1 MMSPSVYT
9 ASDKF
14 TPSACCKLPCLGRK
28 ATNARFERV
37 GTARPSLGRSFGPIQ
52 IGGDFAVAGT
62 SHQRVMNTQQ
72 KDVARAHLRGPE
84 FLAKVAVAGQEQQ
97 TSERHHA
104 LLSPCQADQTT
115 DAHPWAGE
123 SRAAT
128 HVQPQAAHTVAEHN
142 MEQRSEE

>member
-9 ASDKF
+9 ASDKI

-62 SHQRVMNTQQ
+62 SHQRVMNTKQ
-72 KDVARAHLRGPE
+72 KDVAREHLRGPKSH
-84 FLAKVAVAGQEQQ
+84 ANVTGGGREQQ
-97 TSERHHA
+97 QGARQH
-104 LLSPCQADQTT
+104 
-115 DAHPWAGE
+115 G
-123 SRAAT
+123 T
-128 HVQPQAAHTVAEHN
+128 H
-142 MEQRSEE
+142 